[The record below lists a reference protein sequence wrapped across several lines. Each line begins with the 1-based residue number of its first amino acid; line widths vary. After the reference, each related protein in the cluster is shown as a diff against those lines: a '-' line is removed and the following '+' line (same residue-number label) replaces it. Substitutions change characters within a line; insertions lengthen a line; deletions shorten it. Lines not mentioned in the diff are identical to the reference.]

1 MSEPIDILENRV
13 LKETPG
19 LLEVLLKDHT
29 TQQNIFW
36 ATDSY
41 AELGDG
47 FRWHDSITVAA
58 ITGEYGDVIM
68 PRVMKTRDEQQ
79 RRVKQMAEVFTPAW
93 LVNKM
98 NNAADEVWLGRQ
110 NVFNVPTEEGW
121 SPTEEPVMMPK
132 GKSWHDYV
140 LATRLEITCG
150 EAPFLTSRYDMI
162 SGVSIAIK
170 TRMGM
175 LDRKLR
181 IVNEHCTG
189 DEWTCWALLALGSVY
204 GFEWQGDNLL
214 LARESL
220 LASFSESYEQ
230 QFGHKADRATLML
243 AAEII
248 AWNVW
253 QMDGLKGVVPA
264 SCRETRIMETDFFG
278 ETKVTSVSPCPGC
291 EHDDITLHN
300 GMRCCLRRWLPSESM
315 IPNHF
320 DYNYTEIIT
329 KKYKTYH
336 KNKYLMKF
344 DFVIGNPPYQE
355 ETVGTSDTPVYDR
368 FMDASFAVSKK
379 TLLITPARFLFNAG
393 KTPSAWNKKMLNDE
407 HFKVLD
413 YYPVSD
419 KVFSNTDIKGG
430 VAVTYRDETQK
441 LGPIGIFIANPTLNS
456 ILYKVIHSQNFSSL
470 SKEVYAPESYK
481 FTNDLY
487 IDHPK
492 IKTMNFMYKGK
503 SGPLISKG
511 HDYDI
516 TTNIFDKLD
525 DIVFF
530 EIKPKDAFEY
540 VRIEGRKDNRRCVRW
555 IKSTYIS
562 NHDNLNK
569 FKMLFPKSNGSG
581 QFGEILSLPLIAE
594 PGVGHTQ
601 TYISIGKCEHKEEV
615 ENEMKYVQ
623 TKFTRALLGILKVTQ
638 DNKRGVWKYVPL
650 QDFTNH
656 SDIDWTKSV
665 HEIDL
670 QLYDKYGLS
679 ADERNFI
686 ETHVKA
692 MDE

>member
-58 ITGEYGDVIM
+58 ITGEHGDVIM

-98 NNAADEVWLGRQ
+98 NNAADEVWFGRQ
-110 NVFNVPTEEGW
+110 NVFNVPAEEGW
-121 SPTEEPVMMPK
+121 KPTEAPVMMPK

-189 DEWTCWALLALGSVY
+189 DEWTRWALLALGSVY

-300 GMRCCLRRWLPSESM
+300 GMRCGLRRWLPSETM
-315 IPNHF
+315 TPNHF

-368 FMDASFAVSKK
+368 FMDASFVVSKK
-379 TLLITPARFLFNAG
+379 ALLITPARFLFNAG
-393 KTPSAWNKKMLNDE
+393 KTPSVWNKKMLNDE

-441 LGPIGIFIANPTLNS
+441 LGPIGVFTTYPELNS
-456 ILYKVIHSQNFSSL
+456 IYKKVTSNIEQGGLTDLFYMQNKFKLNTLYADYPQYKNIIGSEGKERRLTAAILYQLDVFTEAQEKDEDVAIIGVINN
-470 SKEVYAPESYK
+470 KRVK
-481 FTNDLY
+481 RY
-487 IDHPK
+487 IDRK
-492 IKTMNFMYKGK
+492 YLDLEKT
-503 SGPLISKG
+503 
-511 HDYDI
+511 
-516 TTNIFDKLD
+516 
-525 DIVFF
+525 
-530 EIKPKDAFEY
+530 
-540 VRIEGRKDNRRCVRW
+540 
-555 IKSTYIS
+555 
-562 NHDNLNK
+562 NLNK
-569 FKMLFPKSNGSG
+569 WKVLVPKSNGSG
-581 QFGEILSLPLIAE
+581 VLGEVLSTPLIAE
-594 PGVGHTQ
+594 PTMGYTQTFLGVGAFDNESEAQ
-601 TYISIGKCEHKEEV
+601 AAYKYIIS
-615 ENEMKYVQ
+615 
-623 TKFTRALLGILKVTQ
+623 KFARTMLGVLKITQ
-638 DNKRGVWKYVPL
+638 DNPPEKWKYVPL

>member
-58 ITGEYGDVIM
+58 ITGEHGDVIM

-98 NNAADEVWLGRQ
+98 NNAADEVWFGRQ

-121 SPTEEPVMMPK
+121 RPTEAPVMMPK

-170 TRMGM
+170 ARMGM

-189 DEWTCWALLALGSVY
+189 DEWTRWALLALGSVY

-300 GMRCCLRRWLPSESM
+300 GMRCCLRRWLPSETM
-315 IPNHF
+315 TPNHF

-368 FMDASFAVSKK
+368 FMDASFVVSKK
-379 TLLITPARFLFNAG
+379 ALLITPARFLFNAG
-393 KTPSAWNKKMLNDE
+393 KTPSVWNKKMLNDE

-441 LGPIGIFIANPTLNS
+441 LGPIGVFTTYPELNS
-456 ILYKVIHSQNFSSL
+456 IYKKVTSNMEQGGLTDLFYMQNKFKLNTLYADYPQYKNIIGSEGKERRLTAAILYQLDVFTEAQEKDEDVAIIGVINN
-470 SKEVYAPESYK
+470 KRVK
-481 FTNDLY
+481 RY
-487 IDHPK
+487 IDRK
-492 IKTMNFMYKGK
+492 YLDLEKT
-503 SGPLISKG
+503 
-511 HDYDI
+511 
-516 TTNIFDKLD
+516 
-525 DIVFF
+525 
-530 EIKPKDAFEY
+530 
-540 VRIEGRKDNRRCVRW
+540 
-555 IKSTYIS
+555 
-562 NHDNLNK
+562 NLNK
-569 FKMLFPKSNGSG
+569 WKVLVPKSNGSG
-581 QFGEILSLPLIAE
+581 VLGEVLSTPLIAE
-594 PGVGHTQ
+594 PTMGYTQTFLGVGAFDNESEAQ
-601 TYISIGKCEHKEEV
+601 AAYKYIIS
-615 ENEMKYVQ
+615 
-623 TKFTRALLGILKVTQ
+623 KFARTMLGVLKITQ
-638 DNKRGVWKYVPL
+638 DNPPEKWKNVPL

-665 HEIDL
+665 HKIDL

>member
-47 FRWHDSITVAA
+47 FRWHDNITVAA
-58 ITGEYGDVIM
+58 ITGEHGDVIM

-98 NNAADEVWLGRQ
+98 NNAADEVWFGRQ

-121 SPTEEPVMMPK
+121 KPTEESVMMPT

-170 TRMGM
+170 ARMGM

-300 GMRCCLRRWLPSESM
+300 GMRCCLRRWLPSETTT
-315 IPNHF
+315 PNHF

-368 FMDASFAVSKK
+368 FMDASFVVSKK
-379 TLLITPARFLFNAG
+379 ALLITPARFLFNAG
-393 KTPSAWNKKMLNDE
+393 KTPSVWNKKMLNDE

-441 LGPIGIFIANPTLNS
+441 LGPIGVFTTYPELNS
-456 ILYKVIHSQNFSSL
+456 IYKKVTSNMEQGGLTDLFYMQNKFKLNTLYADYPQYKNIIGSEGKERRLTAAILYQLDVFTETQEKDEDVAIIGVINN
-470 SKEVYAPESYK
+470 KRVK
-481 FTNDLY
+481 RY
-487 IDHPK
+487 IDRK
-492 IKTMNFMYKGK
+492 YLDLEKT
-503 SGPLISKG
+503 
-511 HDYDI
+511 
-516 TTNIFDKLD
+516 
-525 DIVFF
+525 
-530 EIKPKDAFEY
+530 
-540 VRIEGRKDNRRCVRW
+540 
-555 IKSTYIS
+555 
-562 NHDNLNK
+562 NLNK
-569 FKMLFPKSNGSG
+569 WKVLVPKSNGSG
-581 QFGEILSLPLIAE
+581 VLGEVLSTPLIAE
-594 PGVGHTQ
+594 PTMGYTQ
-601 TYISIGKCEHKEEV
+601 T
-615 ENEMKYVQ
+615 
-623 TKFTRALLGILKVTQ
+623 FLGIGAFDNESEAQAAYKYIISKFARTMLGVLKITQ
-638 DNKRGVWKYVPL
+638 DNPPEKWKYVPL

>member
-58 ITGEYGDVIM
+58 ITGEHGDVIM

-98 NNAADEVWLGRQ
+98 NNAADEVWFGRQ

-121 SPTEEPVMMPK
+121 EPTEAPVMMPQ

-189 DEWTCWALLALGSVY
+189 DEWTRWALLALGSVY

-300 GMRCCLRRWLPSESM
+300 GMRCCLRRWLPSETM

-368 FMDASFAVSKK
+368 FMDASFVVSKK
-379 TLLITPARFLFNAG
+379 ALLITPARFLFNAG

-441 LGPIGIFIANPTLNS
+441 LGPIGVFTTYPELNS
-456 ILYKVIHSQNFSSL
+456 IYKKVTSNMEQGGLTDLFYMQNKFKLNTLYADYPQYKNIIGSEGKERRLTAAILYQLDVFTEAQEKDEDVAIIGVINN
-470 SKEVYAPESYK
+470 KRVK
-481 FTNDLY
+481 RY
-487 IDHPK
+487 IDRK
-492 IKTMNFMYKGK
+492 YLDLEKT
-503 SGPLISKG
+503 
-511 HDYDI
+511 
-516 TTNIFDKLD
+516 
-525 DIVFF
+525 
-530 EIKPKDAFEY
+530 
-540 VRIEGRKDNRRCVRW
+540 
-555 IKSTYIS
+555 
-562 NHDNLNK
+562 NLNK
-569 FKMLFPKSNGSG
+569 WKVLVPKSNGSG
-581 QFGEILSLPLIAE
+581 VLGEVLSTPLIAE
-594 PGVGHTQ
+594 PTMGYTQ
-601 TYISIGKCEHKEEV
+601 T
-615 ENEMKYVQ
+615 
-623 TKFTRALLGILKVTQ
+623 FLGIGAFDNESEAQAAYKYIISKFARTMLGVLKITQ
-638 DNKRGVWKYVPL
+638 DNPPEKWKNVPL

-665 HEIDL
+665 HKIDL

>member
-58 ITGEYGDVIM
+58 ITGEHGDVIM

-98 NNAADEVWLGRQ
+98 NNAADEVWFGRQ

-121 SPTEEPVMMPK
+121 KPTEEPVMMPK

-150 EAPFLTSRYDMI
+150 ESPFLTSRYDMI
-162 SGVSIAIK
+162 SGVSIAIN

-189 DEWTCWALLALGSVY
+189 DEWTRWALLALGSVY

-230 QFGHKADRATLML
+230 QFGHKADRTTLML

-300 GMRCCLRRWLPSESM
+300 GMRCCLRRWLPSETM
-315 IPNHF
+315 TPNHF

-393 KTPSAWNKKMLNDE
+393 KTPSVWNKKMLNDE

-441 LGPIGIFIANPTLNS
+441 LGPIGIFTTYPELNS
-456 ILYKVIHSQNFSSL
+456 IYKKVTSNMEQGGLTDLFYMQNKFKLNTLYADYPQYKNIIGSEGKERRLTAAILYQLDVFTEAQEKDEDVAIIGVINN
-470 SKEVYAPESYK
+470 KRVK
-481 FTNDLY
+481 RY
-487 IDHPK
+487 IDRK
-492 IKTMNFMYKGK
+492 YLDLEKT
-503 SGPLISKG
+503 
-511 HDYDI
+511 
-516 TTNIFDKLD
+516 
-525 DIVFF
+525 
-530 EIKPKDAFEY
+530 
-540 VRIEGRKDNRRCVRW
+540 
-555 IKSTYIS
+555 
-562 NHDNLNK
+562 NLNK
-569 FKMLFPKSNGSG
+569 WKVLVPKSNGSG
-581 QFGEILSLPLIAE
+581 VLGEVLSTPLIAE
-594 PGVGHTQ
+594 PTMGYTQ
-601 TYISIGKCEHKEEV
+601 T
-615 ENEMKYVQ
+615 
-623 TKFTRALLGILKVTQ
+623 FLGIGAFDNESEAQAAYKYIISKFARTMLGVLKITQ
-638 DNKRGVWKYVPL
+638 DNPPEKWKYVPL

>member
-58 ITGEYGDVIM
+58 ITGEHGDVIM

-98 NNAADEVWLGRQ
+98 NNAADEVWFGRQ

-121 SPTEEPVMMPK
+121 EPTEKPVMMPK

-170 TRMGM
+170 ARMGM

-189 DEWTCWALLALGSVY
+189 DEWTRWALLALGSVY

-230 QFGHKADRATLML
+230 QFGHKADRTTLML

-253 QMDGLKGVVPA
+253 QMDGLKGVVPD

-300 GMRCCLRRWLPSESM
+300 GMRCCLRRWLPSETLT
-315 IPNHF
+315 PNHF

-368 FMDASFAVSKK
+368 FMDASFVVSKK
-379 TLLITPARFLFNAG
+379 ALLITPARFLFNAG

-441 LGPIGIFIANPTLNS
+441 LGPIGVFTTYPELNS
-456 ILYKVIHSQNFSSL
+456 IYKKVTSNMEQGGLTDLFYMQNKFKLNTLYADYPQYKNIIGSEGKERRLTAAILYQLDVFTEAQEKDEDVAIIGVINN
-470 SKEVYAPESYK
+470 KRVK
-481 FTNDLY
+481 RY
-487 IDHPK
+487 IDRK
-492 IKTMNFMYKGK
+492 YLDLEKT
-503 SGPLISKG
+503 
-511 HDYDI
+511 
-516 TTNIFDKLD
+516 
-525 DIVFF
+525 
-530 EIKPKDAFEY
+530 
-540 VRIEGRKDNRRCVRW
+540 
-555 IKSTYIS
+555 
-562 NHDNLNK
+562 NLNK
-569 FKMLFPKSNGSG
+569 WKVLVPKSNGSG
-581 QFGEILSLPLIAE
+581 VLGEVLSTPLIAE
-594 PGVGHTQ
+594 PTMGYTQ
-601 TYISIGKCEHKEEV
+601 T
-615 ENEMKYVQ
+615 
-623 TKFTRALLGILKVTQ
+623 FLGIGAFDNESEAQAAYKYIISKFARTMLGVLKITQ
-638 DNKRGVWKYVPL
+638 DNPPEKWKNVPL

-665 HEIDL
+665 HKIDL

>member
-41 AELGDG
+41 AALGDG

-58 ITGEYGDVIM
+58 ITGEHGDVIM

-98 NNAADEVWLGRQ
+98 NNAADEVWFGRQ

-121 SPTEEPVMMPK
+121 RPTEAPVMMPK
-132 GKSWHDYV
+132 GKSWYDYV

-170 TRMGM
+170 VRMGM

-189 DEWTCWALLALGSVY
+189 DEWTRWALLALGSVY

-291 EHDDITLHN
+291 EHDNITLHN
-300 GMRCCLRRWLPSESM
+300 GMRCCLRRWLPSETM

-368 FMDASFAVSKK
+368 FMDASFVVSKK
-379 TLLITPARFLFNAG
+379 ALLITPARFLFNAG

-441 LGPIGIFIANPTLNS
+441 LGPIGVFTTYPELNS
-456 ILYKVIHSQNFSSL
+456 IYKKVTSNMEQGGLTDLFYMQNKFKLNTLYADYPQYKNIIGSEGKERRLTAAILYQLDVFTEAQEKDEDVAIIGVINN
-470 SKEVYAPESYK
+470 KRVK
-481 FTNDLY
+481 RY
-487 IDHPK
+487 IDRK
-492 IKTMNFMYKGK
+492 YLDLEKT
-503 SGPLISKG
+503 
-511 HDYDI
+511 
-516 TTNIFDKLD
+516 
-525 DIVFF
+525 
-530 EIKPKDAFEY
+530 
-540 VRIEGRKDNRRCVRW
+540 
-555 IKSTYIS
+555 
-562 NHDNLNK
+562 NLNK
-569 FKMLFPKSNGSG
+569 WKVLVPKSNGSG
-581 QFGEILSLPLIAE
+581 VLGEVLSTPLIAE
-594 PGVGHTQ
+594 PTIGYTQ
-601 TYISIGKCEHKEEV
+601 T
-615 ENEMKYVQ
+615 
-623 TKFTRALLGILKVTQ
+623 FLGIGAFDNESEAQAAYKYIISKFARTMLGVLKITQ
-638 DNKRGVWKYVPL
+638 DNPPEKWKNVPL

-665 HEIDL
+665 HKIDL

>member
-58 ITGEYGDVIM
+58 ITGEHGDVIM

-98 NNAADEVWLGRQ
+98 NNAADEVWFGRQ

-121 SPTEEPVMMPK
+121 RPTEAPVMMPT

-170 TRMGM
+170 ARMGM

-189 DEWTCWALLALGSVY
+189 DEWTRWALLALGSVY

-300 GMRCCLRRWLPSESM
+300 GMRCCLRRWLPSETM
-315 IPNHF
+315 TPNHF

-368 FMDASFAVSKK
+368 FMDASFVVSKK
-379 TLLITPARFLFNAG
+379 ALLITPARFLFNAG
-393 KTPSAWNKKMLNDE
+393 KTPSVWNKKMLNDE

-441 LGPIGIFIANPTLNS
+441 LGPIGVFTTYPELNS
-456 ILYKVIHSQNFSSL
+456 IYKKVTSNMEQGGLTDLFYMQNKFKLNTLYADYPQYKNIIGSEGKERRLTAAILYQLDVFTEAQEKDEDVAIIGVINN
-470 SKEVYAPESYK
+470 KRVK
-481 FTNDLY
+481 RY
-487 IDHPK
+487 IDRK
-492 IKTMNFMYKGK
+492 YLDLEKT
-503 SGPLISKG
+503 
-511 HDYDI
+511 
-516 TTNIFDKLD
+516 
-525 DIVFF
+525 
-530 EIKPKDAFEY
+530 
-540 VRIEGRKDNRRCVRW
+540 
-555 IKSTYIS
+555 
-562 NHDNLNK
+562 NLNK
-569 FKMLFPKSNGSG
+569 WKVLVPKSNGSG
-581 QFGEILSLPLIAE
+581 VLGEVLSTPLIAE
-594 PGVGHTQ
+594 PTMGYTQ
-601 TYISIGKCEHKEEV
+601 T
-615 ENEMKYVQ
+615 
-623 TKFTRALLGILKVTQ
+623 FLGIGAFDNESEAQAAYKYIISKYARTMLGVLKITQ
-638 DNKRGVWKYVPL
+638 DNPPEKWKNVPL

-665 HEIDL
+665 HKIDL

>member
-41 AELGDG
+41 AALGDG

-58 ITGEYGDVIM
+58 ITGEHGDVIM

-98 NNAADEVWLGRQ
+98 NNAADEVWFGRQ

-121 SPTEEPVMMPK
+121 RPTEAPVMMPK
-132 GKSWHDYV
+132 GKSWYDYV

-170 TRMGM
+170 VRMGM

-189 DEWTCWALLALGSVY
+189 DEWTRWALLALGSVY

-291 EHDDITLHN
+291 EHDNITLHN
-300 GMRCCLRRWLPSESM
+300 GMRCCLRRWLPSETM

-368 FMDASFAVSKK
+368 FMDASFVVSKK
-379 TLLITPARFLFNAG
+379 ALLITPARFLFNAG

-441 LGPIGIFIANPTLNS
+441 LGPIGVFTTYPELNS
-456 ILYKVIHSQNFSSL
+456 IYKKVTSNMEQGGLTDLFYMQNKFKLNTLYADYPQYKNIIGSEGKERRLTAAILYQLDVFTEAQEKDEDVAIIGVINN
-470 SKEVYAPESYK
+470 KRVK
-481 FTNDLY
+481 RY
-487 IDHPK
+487 IDRK
-492 IKTMNFMYKGK
+492 YLDLEKT
-503 SGPLISKG
+503 
-511 HDYDI
+511 
-516 TTNIFDKLD
+516 
-525 DIVFF
+525 
-530 EIKPKDAFEY
+530 
-540 VRIEGRKDNRRCVRW
+540 
-555 IKSTYIS
+555 
-562 NHDNLNK
+562 NLNK
-569 FKMLFPKSNGSG
+569 WKVLVPKSNGSG
-581 QFGEILSLPLIAE
+581 VLGEVLSTPLIAE
-594 PGVGHTQ
+594 PTMGYTQ
-601 TYISIGKCEHKEEV
+601 T
-615 ENEMKYVQ
+615 
-623 TKFTRALLGILKVTQ
+623 FLGIGAFDNESEAQAAYKYIISKFARTMLGVLKITQ
-638 DNKRGVWKYVPL
+638 DNPPEKWKNVPL

-665 HEIDL
+665 HKIDL

>member
-1 MSEPIDILENRV
+1 
-13 LKETPG
+13 
-19 LLEVLLKDHT
+19 
-29 TQQNIFW
+29 
-36 ATDSY
+36 
-41 AELGDG
+41 
-47 FRWHDSITVAA
+47 
-58 ITGEYGDVIM
+58 
-68 PRVMKTRDEQQ
+68 
-79 RRVKQMAEVFTPAW
+79 
-93 LVNKM
+93 
-98 NNAADEVWLGRQ
+98 
-110 NVFNVPTEEGW
+110 
-121 SPTEEPVMMPK
+121 
-132 GKSWHDYV
+132 
-140 LATRLEITCG
+140 
-150 EAPFLTSRYDMI
+150 
-162 SGVSIAIK
+162 
-170 TRMGM
+170 M

-189 DEWTCWALLALGSVY
+189 DEWTRWALLALGSVY

-253 QMDGLKGVVPA
+253 QMDGLKGVVPV

-315 IPNHF
+315 TPNHF

-368 FMDASFAVSKK
+368 FMDASFVVSKK
-379 TLLITPARFLFNAG
+379 ALLITPARFLFNAG

-441 LGPIGIFIANPTLNS
+441 LGPIGVFTTYPELNS
-456 ILYKVIHSQNFSSL
+456 IYKKVTSNMEQGGLTDLFYMQNKFKLNTLYADYPQYKNIIGSEGKERRLTAAILYQLDVFTEAQEKDEDVAIIGVINN
-470 SKEVYAPESYK
+470 KRVK
-481 FTNDLY
+481 RY
-487 IDHPK
+487 IDRK
-492 IKTMNFMYKGK
+492 YLDLEKT
-503 SGPLISKG
+503 
-511 HDYDI
+511 
-516 TTNIFDKLD
+516 
-525 DIVFF
+525 
-530 EIKPKDAFEY
+530 
-540 VRIEGRKDNRRCVRW
+540 
-555 IKSTYIS
+555 
-562 NHDNLNK
+562 NLNK
-569 FKMLFPKSNGSG
+569 WKVLVPKSNGSG
-581 QFGEILSLPLIAE
+581 VLGEVLSTPLIAE
-594 PGVGHTQ
+594 PTMGYTQTFLGVGAFDNESEAQ
-601 TYISIGKCEHKEEV
+601 AAYKYIIS
-615 ENEMKYVQ
+615 
-623 TKFTRALLGILKVTQ
+623 KFARTMLGVLKITQ
-638 DNKRGVWKYVPL
+638 DNPPEKWKYVPL

>member
-58 ITGEYGDVIM
+58 ITGEHGDVIM

-98 NNAADEVWLGRQ
+98 NNAADKVWFGRQ
-110 NVFNVPTEEGW
+110 NVFNVPAEEGW
-121 SPTEEPVMMPK
+121 KPTEAPVMMPK

-189 DEWTCWALLALGSVY
+189 DEWTRWALLALGSVY

-300 GMRCCLRRWLPSESM
+300 GMRCCLRRWLPSETTT
-315 IPNHF
+315 PNHF

-368 FMDASFAVSKK
+368 FMDASFVVSKK
-379 TLLITPARFLFNAG
+379 ALLITPARFLFNAG
-393 KTPSAWNKKMLNDE
+393 KTPSVWNKKMLNDE

-441 LGPIGIFIANPTLNS
+441 LGPIGVFTTYPELNS
-456 ILYKVIHSQNFSSL
+456 IYKKVTSNMEQGGLTDLFYMQNKFKLNTLYADYPQYKNIIGSEGKERRLTAAILYQLDVFTETQEKDEDVAIIGVINN
-470 SKEVYAPESYK
+470 KRVK
-481 FTNDLY
+481 RY
-487 IDHPK
+487 IDRK
-492 IKTMNFMYKGK
+492 YLDLEKT
-503 SGPLISKG
+503 
-511 HDYDI
+511 
-516 TTNIFDKLD
+516 
-525 DIVFF
+525 
-530 EIKPKDAFEY
+530 
-540 VRIEGRKDNRRCVRW
+540 
-555 IKSTYIS
+555 
-562 NHDNLNK
+562 NLNK
-569 FKMLFPKSNGSG
+569 WKVLVPKSNGSG
-581 QFGEILSLPLIAE
+581 VLGEVLSTPLIAE
-594 PGVGHTQ
+594 PTMGYTQ
-601 TYISIGKCEHKEEV
+601 T
-615 ENEMKYVQ
+615 
-623 TKFTRALLGILKVTQ
+623 FLGIGAFDNESEAQAAYKYIISKFARTMLGVLKITQ
-638 DNKRGVWKYVPL
+638 DNPPEKWKYVPL

>member
-47 FRWHDSITVAA
+47 FRWHDSITVAT
-58 ITGEYGDVIM
+58 ITGEHGDVIM

-98 NNAADEVWLGRQ
+98 NNAADEVWFGRQ

-189 DEWTCWALLALGSVY
+189 DEWTRWALLALGSVY

-300 GMRCCLRRWLPSESM
+300 GMRCCLRRWLPSETM
-315 IPNHF
+315 TPNHF

-368 FMDASFAVSKK
+368 FMDASFVVSKK
-379 TLLITPARFLFNAG
+379 ALLITPARFLFNAG
-393 KTPSAWNKKMLNDE
+393 KTPSVWNKKMLNDE

-441 LGPIGIFIANPTLNS
+441 LGPIGVFTTYPELNS
-456 ILYKVIHSQNFSSL
+456 IYKKVTSNIEQGGLTDLFYMQNKFKLNTLYADYPQYKNIIGSEGKERRLTAAILYQLDVFTEAQEKDEDVAIIGVINN
-470 SKEVYAPESYK
+470 KRVK
-481 FTNDLY
+481 RY
-487 IDHPK
+487 IDRK
-492 IKTMNFMYKGK
+492 YLDLEKT
-503 SGPLISKG
+503 
-511 HDYDI
+511 
-516 TTNIFDKLD
+516 
-525 DIVFF
+525 
-530 EIKPKDAFEY
+530 
-540 VRIEGRKDNRRCVRW
+540 
-555 IKSTYIS
+555 
-562 NHDNLNK
+562 NLNK
-569 FKMLFPKSNGSG
+569 WKVLVPKSNGSG
-581 QFGEILSLPLIAE
+581 VLGEVLSTPLIAE
-594 PGVGHTQ
+594 PIMGYTQ
-601 TYISIGKCEHKEEV
+601 T
-615 ENEMKYVQ
+615 
-623 TKFTRALLGILKVTQ
+623 FLGIGAFDKESEAQAAYKYIISKFARTMLGVLKITQ
-638 DNKRGVWKYVPL
+638 DNPPEKWKYVPL

>member
-1 MSEPIDILENRV
+1 MSELIDILENRV

-98 NNAADEVWLGRQ
+98 NNAADEVWFGRQ

-121 SPTEEPVMMPK
+121 SPTEEPVMMPT

-162 SGVSIAIK
+162 SVVSIAIK

-189 DEWTCWALLALGSVY
+189 DEWTRWALLALGSVY

-230 QFGHKADRATLML
+230 QFGHKADRAMLML

-300 GMRCCLRRWLPSESM
+300 GMRCCLRRWLPSETM
-315 IPNHF
+315 TPNHF

-368 FMDASFAVSKK
+368 FMDASFVVSKK
-379 TLLITPARFLFNAG
+379 ALLITPARFLFNAG
-393 KTPSAWNKKMLNDE
+393 KTPSVWNKKMLNDE

-441 LGPIGIFIANPTLNS
+441 LGPIGVFTTYPELNS
-456 ILYKVIHSQNFSSL
+456 IYKKVISNMEQGGLTDLFYMQNKFKLNTLYADYPQYKNIIGSEG
-470 SKEVYAPESYK
+470 KERRLTAAILYQLDV
-481 FTNDLY
+481 FTEAQEKDEDVAIIGVINNKRVKRY
-487 IDHPK
+487 IDRK
-492 IKTMNFMYKGK
+492 YLDLEKT
-503 SGPLISKG
+503 
-511 HDYDI
+511 
-516 TTNIFDKLD
+516 
-525 DIVFF
+525 
-530 EIKPKDAFEY
+530 
-540 VRIEGRKDNRRCVRW
+540 
-555 IKSTYIS
+555 
-562 NHDNLNK
+562 NLNK
-569 FKMLFPKSNGSG
+569 WKVLVPKSNGSG
-581 QFGEILSLPLIAE
+581 VLGEVLSTPLIAE
-594 PGVGHTQ
+594 PTMGYTQTFLGVGAFDNESEAQ
-601 TYISIGKCEHKEEV
+601 AAYKYIIS
-615 ENEMKYVQ
+615 
-623 TKFTRALLGILKVTQ
+623 KFARTMLGVLKITQ
-638 DNKRGVWKYVPL
+638 DNPPEKWKYVPL

>member
-1 MSEPIDILENRV
+1 MSEPKDILENRV

-58 ITGEYGDVIM
+58 ITGEHGDVIM

-98 NNAADEVWLGRQ
+98 NNAADEVWFGRQ

-189 DEWTCWALLALGSVY
+189 DEWTHWALLALGSVY

-300 GMRCCLRRWLPSESM
+300 GMRCGLRRWLPSETM
-315 IPNHF
+315 TPNHF

-368 FMDASFAVSKK
+368 FMDASFVVSKK
-379 TLLITPARFLFNAG
+379 ALLITPARFLFNAG
-393 KTPSAWNKKMLNDE
+393 KTPSVWNKKMLNDE

-441 LGPIGIFIANPTLNS
+441 LGPIGVFTTYPELNS
-456 ILYKVIHSQNFSSL
+456 IYKKVTSNIEQGGLTDLFYMQNKFKLNTLYADYPQYKNIIGSEGKERRLTAAILYQLDVFTEAQEKDEDVAIIGVINN
-470 SKEVYAPESYK
+470 KRVK
-481 FTNDLY
+481 RY
-487 IDHPK
+487 IDRK
-492 IKTMNFMYKGK
+492 YLDLEKT
-503 SGPLISKG
+503 
-511 HDYDI
+511 
-516 TTNIFDKLD
+516 
-525 DIVFF
+525 
-530 EIKPKDAFEY
+530 
-540 VRIEGRKDNRRCVRW
+540 
-555 IKSTYIS
+555 
-562 NHDNLNK
+562 NLNK
-569 FKMLFPKSNGSG
+569 WKVLVPKSNGSG
-581 QFGEILSLPLIAE
+581 VLGEVLSTPLIAE
-594 PGVGHTQ
+594 PTMGYTQTFLGVGAFDNESEAQ
-601 TYISIGKCEHKEEV
+601 AAYKYIIS
-615 ENEMKYVQ
+615 
-623 TKFTRALLGILKVTQ
+623 KFARTMLGVLKITQ
-638 DNKRGVWKYVPL
+638 DNPPEKWKYVPL

-656 SDIDWTKSV
+656 SGIDWTKSV

>member
-58 ITGEYGDVIM
+58 ITGEHGDVIM

-98 NNAADEVWLGRQ
+98 NNAADEVWFGRQ

-121 SPTEEPVMMPK
+121 RPTEEPVMMPT

-170 TRMGM
+170 ARMGM

-189 DEWTCWALLALGSVY
+189 DEWTRWALLALGSVY

-300 GMRCCLRRWLPSESM
+300 GMRCCLRRWLPSETM
-315 IPNHF
+315 TPNHF

-441 LGPIGIFIANPTLNS
+441 LGPIGVFTTYPELNS
-456 ILYKVIHSQNFSSL
+456 IYKKVTSNMEQGGLTDLFYMQNKFKLNTLYADYPQYKNIIGSEGKERRLTAAILYQLDVFTEAQEKDEDVAIIGVINN
-470 SKEVYAPESYK
+470 KRVK
-481 FTNDLY
+481 RY
-487 IDHPK
+487 IDRK
-492 IKTMNFMYKGK
+492 YLDLEKT
-503 SGPLISKG
+503 
-511 HDYDI
+511 
-516 TTNIFDKLD
+516 
-525 DIVFF
+525 
-530 EIKPKDAFEY
+530 
-540 VRIEGRKDNRRCVRW
+540 
-555 IKSTYIS
+555 
-562 NHDNLNK
+562 NLNK
-569 FKMLFPKSNGSG
+569 WKVLVPKSNGSG
-581 QFGEILSLPLIAE
+581 VLGEVLSTPLIAE
-594 PGVGHTQ
+594 PTMGYTQ
-601 TYISIGKCEHKEEV
+601 T
-615 ENEMKYVQ
+615 
-623 TKFTRALLGILKVTQ
+623 FLGIGAFDNESEAQAAYKYIISKFARTMLGVLKITQ
-638 DNKRGVWKYVPL
+638 DNPPEKWKNVPL

>member
-58 ITGEYGDVIM
+58 ITGEHGDVIM

-98 NNAADEVWLGRQ
+98 NNAADEVWFGRQ

-121 SPTEEPVMMPK
+121 KPTEEPVMMPK

-170 TRMGM
+170 ARMGM

-189 DEWTCWALLALGSVY
+189 DEWTRWALLALGSVY

-300 GMRCCLRRWLPSESM
+300 GMRCCLRRWLPSETM
-315 IPNHF
+315 TPNHF

-368 FMDASFAVSKK
+368 FMDASFVVSKK
-379 TLLITPARFLFNAG
+379 ALLITPARFLFNAG

-441 LGPIGIFIANPTLNS
+441 LGPIGVFTTYPELNS
-456 ILYKVIHSQNFSSL
+456 IYKKVTSNMEQGGLTDLFYMQNKFKLNTLYADYPQYKNIIGSEGKERRLTAAILYQLDVFTEAQEKDEDVAIIGVINN
-470 SKEVYAPESYK
+470 KRVK
-481 FTNDLY
+481 RY
-487 IDHPK
+487 IDRK
-492 IKTMNFMYKGK
+492 YLDLEKT
-503 SGPLISKG
+503 
-511 HDYDI
+511 
-516 TTNIFDKLD
+516 
-525 DIVFF
+525 
-530 EIKPKDAFEY
+530 
-540 VRIEGRKDNRRCVRW
+540 
-555 IKSTYIS
+555 
-562 NHDNLNK
+562 NLNK
-569 FKMLFPKSNGSG
+569 WKVLVPKSNGSG
-581 QFGEILSLPLIAE
+581 VLGEVLSTPLIAE
-594 PGVGHTQ
+594 PTMGYTQ
-601 TYISIGKCEHKEEV
+601 T
-615 ENEMKYVQ
+615 
-623 TKFTRALLGILKVTQ
+623 FLGIGAFDNESEAQAAYKYIISKFARTMLGVLKITQ
-638 DNKRGVWKYVPL
+638 DNPPEKWKNVPL

-665 HEIDL
+665 HKIDL

>member
-47 FRWHDSITVAA
+47 FRWHDGITVAA
-58 ITGEYGDVIM
+58 ITGEHGDVIM

-98 NNAADEVWLGRQ
+98 NNAADEVWFGRQ
-110 NVFNVPTEEGW
+110 NVFNVSTEEGW
-121 SPTEEPVMMPK
+121 KPTEAPVMMPN

-230 QFGHKADRATLML
+230 QFGHKADCATLML

-253 QMDGLKGVVPA
+253 QMDGLKGVVPS

-300 GMRCCLRRWLPSESM
+300 GMRCGLRRWLPSESM
-315 IPNHF
+315 TPNHF

-368 FMDASFAVSKK
+368 FMDASFVVSKK
-379 TLLITPARFLFNAG
+379 ALLITPARFLFNAG
-393 KTPSAWNKKMLNDE
+393 KTPSVWNKKMLNDE

-441 LGPIGIFIANPTLNS
+441 LGPIGVFTTYPELNS
-456 ILYKVIHSQNFSSL
+456 IYKKVTSNMEQGGLTDLFYMQNKFKLNTLYADYPQYKNIIGSEGKERRLTAAILYQLDVFTEAQEKDEDVAIIGVINN
-470 SKEVYAPESYK
+470 KRVK
-481 FTNDLY
+481 RY
-487 IDHPK
+487 IDRK
-492 IKTMNFMYKGK
+492 YLDLEKT
-503 SGPLISKG
+503 
-511 HDYDI
+511 
-516 TTNIFDKLD
+516 
-525 DIVFF
+525 
-530 EIKPKDAFEY
+530 
-540 VRIEGRKDNRRCVRW
+540 
-555 IKSTYIS
+555 
-562 NHDNLNK
+562 NLNK
-569 FKMLFPKSNGSG
+569 WKVLVPKSNGSG
-581 QFGEILSLPLIAE
+581 VLGEVLSTPLIAE
-594 PGVGHTQ
+594 PTMGYTQ
-601 TYISIGKCEHKEEV
+601 T
-615 ENEMKYVQ
+615 
-623 TKFTRALLGILKVTQ
+623 FLGIGAFDNESEAQAAYKYIISKFARTMLGVLKITQ
-638 DNKRGVWKYVPL
+638 DNPPEKWKNVPL

-665 HEIDL
+665 HKIDL

>member
-58 ITGEYGDVIM
+58 ITGEHGDVIM

-93 LVNKM
+93 LVNTM
-98 NNAADEVWLGRQ
+98 NNAADEVWFGRQ

-121 SPTEEPVMMPK
+121 RPTEAPVMMPK

-150 EAPFLTSRYDMI
+150 EAPFLSSRYDMI

-189 DEWTCWALLALGSVY
+189 DEWTRWALLALGSVY

-230 QFGHKADRATLML
+230 QFGHKADRTTLML

-300 GMRCCLRRWLPSESM
+300 GMRCCLRRWLPSEPMS
-315 IPNHF
+315 PNHF

-368 FMDASFAVSKK
+368 FMDASFVVSKK
-379 TLLITPARFLFNAG
+379 ALLITPARFLFNAG

-441 LGPIGIFIANPTLNS
+441 LGPIGVFTTYPELNS
-456 ILYKVIHSQNFSSL
+456 IYKKVTSNMEQGGLTDLFYMQNKFKLNTLYADYPQYKNIIGSEGKERRLTAAILYQLDVFTEAQEKDEDVAIIGVINN
-470 SKEVYAPESYK
+470 KRVK
-481 FTNDLY
+481 RY
-487 IDHPK
+487 IDRK
-492 IKTMNFMYKGK
+492 YLDLEKT
-503 SGPLISKG
+503 
-511 HDYDI
+511 
-516 TTNIFDKLD
+516 
-525 DIVFF
+525 
-530 EIKPKDAFEY
+530 
-540 VRIEGRKDNRRCVRW
+540 
-555 IKSTYIS
+555 
-562 NHDNLNK
+562 NLNK
-569 FKMLFPKSNGSG
+569 WKVLVPKSNGSG
-581 QFGEILSLPLIAE
+581 VLGEVLSTPLIAE
-594 PGVGHTQ
+594 PTMGYTQ
-601 TYISIGKCEHKEEV
+601 T
-615 ENEMKYVQ
+615 
-623 TKFTRALLGILKVTQ
+623 FLGIGAFDNESEAQAAYKYIISKFARTMLGVLKITQ
-638 DNKRGVWKYVPL
+638 DNPPEKWKNVPL

-665 HEIDL
+665 HKIDL

>member
-58 ITGEYGDVIM
+58 ITGEHGDVIM

-98 NNAADEVWLGRQ
+98 NNAADEVWFGRQ

-121 SPTEEPVMMPK
+121 RPTEAPVMMPK

-189 DEWTCWALLALGSVY
+189 DEWTRWALLALGSVY

-300 GMRCCLRRWLPSESM
+300 GMRCCLRRWLPSETMS
-315 IPNHF
+315 PNHF

-355 ETVGTSDTPVYDR
+355 EKEDNGRQPPVYDK
-368 FMDASFAVSKK
+368 FMDSTYQIARKVV
-379 TLLITPARFLFNAG
+379 LISPARFLFNAG
-393 KTPSAWNKKMLNDE
+393 QTTKEWNRKMLNDSRL
-407 HFKVLD
+407 KVLSYEQD
-413 YYPVSD
+413 SSKIFP
-419 KVFSNTDIKGG
+419 NTDIKGG
-430 VAVTYRDETQK
+430 VVITYHSQDDKFE
-441 LGPIGIFIANPTLNS
+441 PIGVFTPIPELNS
-456 ILYKVIHSQNFSSL
+456 ILHKVKGEQSKSL
-470 SKEVYAPESYK
+470 SEIIYAPTK
-481 FTNDLY
+481 FNLEHLY
-487 IDHPK
+487 EHHAEFK
-492 IKTMNFMYKGK
+492 
-503 SGPLISKG
+503 PLIKSEGK
-511 HDYDI
+511 DKLLR
-516 TTNIFDKLD
+516 TNIFNRLSIFHKDKEKENDIAILGLVDGKRSWRYVDEYYLD
-525 DIVFF
+525 DYNNQIGAWKILVP
-530 EIKPKDAFEY
+530 E
-540 VRIEGRKDNRRCVRW
+540 
-555 IKSTYIS
+555 
-562 NHDNLNK
+562 
-569 FKMLFPKSNGSG
+569 SNGSG
-581 QFGEILSLPLIAE
+581 AIGEVLSTPLIGK
-594 PGVGHTQ
+594 PLIGYTQ
-601 TYISIGKCEHKEEV
+601 T
-615 ENEMKYVQ
+615 
-623 TKFTRALLGILKVTQ
+623 FLGIGAFDNESEAQAAYKYIISKFARTMLGVLKITQ
-638 DNKRGVWKYVPL
+638 HNPISTWKYVPL

>member
-1 MSEPIDILENRV
+1 MSEPKDILENRV

-58 ITGEYGDVIM
+58 ITGEHGDVIM

-98 NNAADEVWLGRQ
+98 NNAADEVWFGRQ

-189 DEWTCWALLALGSVY
+189 DEWTHWALLALGSVY

-291 EHDDITLHN
+291 EHDNITLHN
-300 GMRCCLRRWLPSESM
+300 GMRCCLRRWLPSETM

-368 FMDASFAVSKK
+368 FMDASFVVSKK
-379 TLLITPARFLFNAG
+379 ALLITPARFLFNAG

-441 LGPIGIFIANPTLNS
+441 LGPIGVFTTYPELNS
-456 ILYKVIHSQNFSSL
+456 IYKKVTSNMEQGGLTDLFYMQNKFKLNTLYADYPQYKNIIGSEGKERRLTAAILYQLDVFTEAQEKDEDVAIIGVINN
-470 SKEVYAPESYK
+470 KRVK
-481 FTNDLY
+481 RY
-487 IDHPK
+487 IDRK
-492 IKTMNFMYKGK
+492 YLDLEKT
-503 SGPLISKG
+503 
-511 HDYDI
+511 
-516 TTNIFDKLD
+516 
-525 DIVFF
+525 
-530 EIKPKDAFEY
+530 
-540 VRIEGRKDNRRCVRW
+540 
-555 IKSTYIS
+555 
-562 NHDNLNK
+562 NLNK
-569 FKMLFPKSNGSG
+569 WKVLVPKSNGSG
-581 QFGEILSLPLIAE
+581 VLGEVLSTPLIAE
-594 PGVGHTQ
+594 PTMGYTQ
-601 TYISIGKCEHKEEV
+601 T
-615 ENEMKYVQ
+615 
-623 TKFTRALLGILKVTQ
+623 FLGIGAFDNESEAQAAYKYIISKFARTMLGVLKITQ
-638 DNKRGVWKYVPL
+638 DNPPEKWKNVPL

-665 HEIDL
+665 HKIDL

>member
-58 ITGEYGDVIM
+58 ITGEHGDVIM

-98 NNAADEVWLGRQ
+98 NNAADEVWFGRQ

-121 SPTEEPVMMPK
+121 RPTEAPVMMPK

-189 DEWTCWALLALGSVY
+189 DEWTRWALLALGSVY

-230 QFGHKADRATLML
+230 QFGHKADRTTLML

-300 GMRCCLRRWLPSESM
+300 GMRCCLRRWLPSEPMS
-315 IPNHF
+315 PNHF

-336 KNKYLMKF
+336 KKKYLMKF

-368 FMDASFAVSKK
+368 FMDASFVVSKK
-379 TLLITPARFLFNAG
+379 ALLITPARFLFNAG

-441 LGPIGIFIANPTLNS
+441 LGPIGVFTTYPELNS
-456 ILYKVIHSQNFSSL
+456 IYKKVTSNMEQGGLTDLFYMQNKFKLNTLYADYPQYKNIIGSEGKERRLTAAILYQLDVFTEAQEKDEDVAIIGVINN
-470 SKEVYAPESYK
+470 KRVK
-481 FTNDLY
+481 RY
-487 IDHPK
+487 IDRK
-492 IKTMNFMYKGK
+492 YLDLEKT
-503 SGPLISKG
+503 
-511 HDYDI
+511 
-516 TTNIFDKLD
+516 
-525 DIVFF
+525 
-530 EIKPKDAFEY
+530 
-540 VRIEGRKDNRRCVRW
+540 
-555 IKSTYIS
+555 
-562 NHDNLNK
+562 NLNK
-569 FKMLFPKSNGSG
+569 WKVLVPKSNGSG
-581 QFGEILSLPLIAE
+581 VLGEVLSTPLIAE
-594 PGVGHTQ
+594 PTMGYTQ
-601 TYISIGKCEHKEEV
+601 T
-615 ENEMKYVQ
+615 
-623 TKFTRALLGILKVTQ
+623 FLGIGAFDNESEAQAAYKYIISKFARTMLGVLKITQ
-638 DNKRGVWKYVPL
+638 DNPPEKWKNVPL

-665 HEIDL
+665 HKIDL

>member
-58 ITGEYGDVIM
+58 ITGEHGDVIM

-98 NNAADEVWLGRQ
+98 NNAADEVWFGRQ

-121 SPTEEPVMMPK
+121 KPTEAPVMMPT

-170 TRMGM
+170 ARMGM

-189 DEWTCWALLALGSVY
+189 DEWTRWALLALGSVY

-253 QMDGLKGVVPA
+253 QMDGLKGVVPV

-300 GMRCCLRRWLPSESM
+300 GMRCCLRRWLPSETTT
-315 IPNHF
+315 PNHF

-368 FMDASFAVSKK
+368 FMDASFVVSKK
-379 TLLITPARFLFNAG
+379 ALLITPARFLFNAG
-393 KTPSAWNKKMLNDE
+393 KTPSVWNKKMLNDE

-441 LGPIGIFIANPTLNS
+441 LGPIGVFTTYPELNS
-456 ILYKVIHSQNFSSL
+456 IYKKVTSNMEQGGLTDLFYMQNKFKLNTLYADYPQYKNIIGSEGKERRLTAAILYQLDVFTETQEKDEDVAIIGVINN
-470 SKEVYAPESYK
+470 KRVK
-481 FTNDLY
+481 RY
-487 IDHPK
+487 IDRK
-492 IKTMNFMYKGK
+492 YLDLEKT
-503 SGPLISKG
+503 
-511 HDYDI
+511 
-516 TTNIFDKLD
+516 
-525 DIVFF
+525 
-530 EIKPKDAFEY
+530 
-540 VRIEGRKDNRRCVRW
+540 
-555 IKSTYIS
+555 
-562 NHDNLNK
+562 NLNK
-569 FKMLFPKSNGSG
+569 WKVLVPKSNGSG
-581 QFGEILSLPLIAE
+581 VLGEVLSTPLIAE
-594 PGVGHTQ
+594 PTMGYTQ
-601 TYISIGKCEHKEEV
+601 T
-615 ENEMKYVQ
+615 
-623 TKFTRALLGILKVTQ
+623 FLGIGAFDNESEAQAAYKYIISKFARTMLGVLKITQ
-638 DNKRGVWKYVPL
+638 DNPPEKWKYVPL
-650 QDFTNH
+650 QGFTNH

>member
-47 FRWHDSITVAA
+47 FRWHDSITVVA
-58 ITGEYGDVIM
+58 ITGEHGDVIM

-98 NNAADEVWLGRQ
+98 NNAADEVWFGRQ

-121 SPTEEPVMMPK
+121 SPTEEPVMMST

-189 DEWTCWALLALGSVY
+189 DEWTRWALLALGSVY

-253 QMDGLKGVVPA
+253 QMDGLKGVVPV

-300 GMRCCLRRWLPSESM
+300 GMRCCLRRWLPSETM
-315 IPNHF
+315 TPNHF

-368 FMDASFAVSKK
+368 FMDASFVVSKK
-379 TLLITPARFLFNAG
+379 ALLITPARFLFNAG
-393 KTPSAWNKKMLNDE
+393 KTPSVWNKKMLNDE

-441 LGPIGIFIANPTLNS
+441 LGPIGVFTTYPELNS
-456 ILYKVIHSQNFSSL
+456 IYKKVTSNMEQGGLTDLFYMQNKFKLNTLYADYPQYKNIIGSEGKERRLTAAILYQLDVFTEAQEKDEDVAIIGVINN
-470 SKEVYAPESYK
+470 KRVK
-481 FTNDLY
+481 RY
-487 IDHPK
+487 IDRK
-492 IKTMNFMYKGK
+492 YLDLEKT
-503 SGPLISKG
+503 
-511 HDYDI
+511 
-516 TTNIFDKLD
+516 
-525 DIVFF
+525 
-530 EIKPKDAFEY
+530 
-540 VRIEGRKDNRRCVRW
+540 
-555 IKSTYIS
+555 
-562 NHDNLNK
+562 NLNK
-569 FKMLFPKSNGSG
+569 WKVLVPKSNGSG
-581 QFGEILSLPLIAE
+581 VLGEVLSTPLIAE
-594 PGVGHTQ
+594 PTMGYTQTFLGVGAFDNESEAQ
-601 TYISIGKCEHKEEV
+601 AAYKYIIS
-615 ENEMKYVQ
+615 
-623 TKFTRALLGILKVTQ
+623 KFARTMLGVLKITQ
-638 DNKRGVWKYVPL
+638 DNPPEKWKYVPL

>member
-58 ITGEYGDVIM
+58 ITGEHGDVIM

-98 NNAADEVWLGRQ
+98 NNAADEVWFGRQ

-121 SPTEEPVMMPK
+121 RPTEAPVMMPK

-162 SGVSIAIK
+162 SGVPIAIK

-175 LDRKLR
+175 LDRKFR

-189 DEWTCWALLALGSVY
+189 NEWTRWALLALGSVY

-230 QFGHKADRATLML
+230 QFGHKADRTTLML

-300 GMRCCLRRWLPSESM
+300 GMRCCLRRWLPSEPMS
-315 IPNHF
+315 PNHF

-368 FMDASFAVSKK
+368 FMDASFVVSKK
-379 TLLITPARFLFNAG
+379 ALLITPARFLFNAG

-441 LGPIGIFIANPTLNS
+441 LGPIGVFTTYPELNS
-456 ILYKVIHSQNFSSL
+456 IYKKVTSNMEQGGLTDLFYMQNKFKLNTLYADYPQYKNIIGSEGKERRLTAAILYQLDVFTEAQEKDEDVAIIGVINN
-470 SKEVYAPESYK
+470 KRVK
-481 FTNDLY
+481 RY
-487 IDHPK
+487 IDRK
-492 IKTMNFMYKGK
+492 YLDLEKT
-503 SGPLISKG
+503 
-511 HDYDI
+511 
-516 TTNIFDKLD
+516 
-525 DIVFF
+525 
-530 EIKPKDAFEY
+530 
-540 VRIEGRKDNRRCVRW
+540 
-555 IKSTYIS
+555 
-562 NHDNLNK
+562 NLNK
-569 FKMLFPKSNGSG
+569 WKVLVPKSNGSG
-581 QFGEILSLPLIAE
+581 VLGEVLSTPLIAE
-594 PGVGHTQ
+594 PTMGYTQ
-601 TYISIGKCEHKEEV
+601 T
-615 ENEMKYVQ
+615 
-623 TKFTRALLGILKVTQ
+623 FLGIGAFDNESEAQAAYKYIISKFARTMLGVLKITQ
-638 DNKRGVWKYVPL
+638 DNPPEKWKNVPL

-665 HEIDL
+665 HKIDL

>member
-58 ITGEYGDVIM
+58 ITGEHGDVIM

-98 NNAADEVWLGRQ
+98 NNAADEVWFGRQ

-170 TRMGM
+170 ARMGM

-189 DEWTCWALLALGSVY
+189 DEWTRWALLALGSVY

-230 QFGHKADRATLML
+230 QFGHKADRTTLML

-300 GMRCCLRRWLPSESM
+300 GMRCCLRRWLPSETM
-315 IPNHF
+315 TPNHF

-368 FMDASFAVSKK
+368 FMDASFVVSKK
-379 TLLITPARFLFNAG
+379 ALLITPARFLFNAG

-441 LGPIGIFIANPTLNS
+441 LGPIGVFTTYPELNS
-456 ILYKVIHSQNFSSL
+456 IYKKVTSNMEQGGLTDLFYMQNKFKLNTLYADYPQYKNIIGSEGKERRLTAAILYQLDVFTEAQEKDEDVAIIGVINN
-470 SKEVYAPESYK
+470 KRVK
-481 FTNDLY
+481 RY
-487 IDHPK
+487 IDRK
-492 IKTMNFMYKGK
+492 YLDLEKT
-503 SGPLISKG
+503 
-511 HDYDI
+511 
-516 TTNIFDKLD
+516 
-525 DIVFF
+525 
-530 EIKPKDAFEY
+530 
-540 VRIEGRKDNRRCVRW
+540 
-555 IKSTYIS
+555 
-562 NHDNLNK
+562 NLNK
-569 FKMLFPKSNGSG
+569 WKVLVPKSNGSG
-581 QFGEILSLPLIAE
+581 VLGEVLSTPLIAE
-594 PGVGHTQ
+594 PTMGYTQ
-601 TYISIGKCEHKEEV
+601 T
-615 ENEMKYVQ
+615 
-623 TKFTRALLGILKVTQ
+623 FLGIGAFDNESEAQAAYKYIISKFARTMLGVLKITQ
-638 DNKRGVWKYVPL
+638 DNPPEKWKNVPL

-665 HEIDL
+665 HKIDL

>member
-58 ITGEYGDVIM
+58 ITGEHGDVIM

-98 NNAADEVWLGRQ
+98 NNAADEVWFGRQ

-121 SPTEEPVMMPK
+121 KPTEAPVMMPK
-132 GKSWHDYV
+132 GKLWHDYV

-189 DEWTCWALLALGSVY
+189 DEWTRWALLALGSVY

-291 EHDDITLHN
+291 EHDNITLHN
-300 GMRCCLRRWLPSESM
+300 GMRCCLRRWLPSETM

-368 FMDASFAVSKK
+368 FMDASFVVSKK
-379 TLLITPARFLFNAG
+379 ALLITPARFLFNAG

-441 LGPIGIFIANPTLNS
+441 LGPIGVFTTYPELNS
-456 ILYKVIHSQNFSSL
+456 IYKKVTSNMEQGGLTDLFYMQNKFKLNTLYADYPQYKNIIGSEGKERRLTAAILYQLDVFTEAQEKDEDVAIIGVINN
-470 SKEVYAPESYK
+470 KRVK
-481 FTNDLY
+481 RY
-487 IDHPK
+487 IDRK
-492 IKTMNFMYKGK
+492 YLDLEKT
-503 SGPLISKG
+503 
-511 HDYDI
+511 
-516 TTNIFDKLD
+516 
-525 DIVFF
+525 
-530 EIKPKDAFEY
+530 
-540 VRIEGRKDNRRCVRW
+540 
-555 IKSTYIS
+555 
-562 NHDNLNK
+562 NLNK
-569 FKMLFPKSNGSG
+569 WKVLVPKSNGSG
-581 QFGEILSLPLIAE
+581 VLGEVLSTPLIAE
-594 PGVGHTQ
+594 PTMGYTQ
-601 TYISIGKCEHKEEV
+601 T
-615 ENEMKYVQ
+615 
-623 TKFTRALLGILKVTQ
+623 FLGIGAFDNESEAQAAYKYIISKFARTMLGVLKITQ
-638 DNKRGVWKYVPL
+638 DNPPEKWKNVPL

-665 HEIDL
+665 HKIDL

>member
-47 FRWHDSITVAA
+47 FRWHDSITIAA
-58 ITGEYGDVIM
+58 ITGEHGDVIM

-98 NNAADEVWLGRQ
+98 NNAADEVWFDRQ

-121 SPTEEPVMMPK
+121 KPTEEPVMMPK

-170 TRMGM
+170 ARMGM

-189 DEWTCWALLALGSVY
+189 DEWTRWALLALGSVY

-230 QFGHKADRATLML
+230 QFGHKADRTTLML

-253 QMDGLKGVVPA
+253 QMDGLKGVVPD

-300 GMRCCLRRWLPSESM
+300 GMRCCLRRWLPSETM
-315 IPNHF
+315 TPNHF

-355 ETVGTSDTPVYDR
+355 ETIGTSDTPVYDR
-368 FMDASFAVSKK
+368 FMDASFVVSKK
-379 TLLITPARFLFNAG
+379 ALLITPARFLFNAG
-393 KTPSAWNKKMLNDE
+393 KTPSVWNKKMLNDE

-441 LGPIGIFIANPTLNS
+441 LGPIGVFTTYPELNS
-456 ILYKVIHSQNFSSL
+456 IYKKVTSNMEQGGLTDLFYMQNKFKLNTLYADYPQYKNIIGSEGKERRLTAAILYQLDVFTEAQEKDEDVAIIGVINN
-470 SKEVYAPESYK
+470 KRVK
-481 FTNDLY
+481 RY
-487 IDHPK
+487 IDRK
-492 IKTMNFMYKGK
+492 YLDLEKT
-503 SGPLISKG
+503 
-511 HDYDI
+511 
-516 TTNIFDKLD
+516 
-525 DIVFF
+525 
-530 EIKPKDAFEY
+530 
-540 VRIEGRKDNRRCVRW
+540 
-555 IKSTYIS
+555 
-562 NHDNLNK
+562 NLNK
-569 FKMLFPKSNGSG
+569 WKVLVPKSNGSG
-581 QFGEILSLPLIAE
+581 VLGEVLSTPLIAE
-594 PGVGHTQ
+594 PTMGYTQ
-601 TYISIGKCEHKEEV
+601 T
-615 ENEMKYVQ
+615 
-623 TKFTRALLGILKVTQ
+623 FLGIGAFDNESEAQAAYKYIISKYARTMLGVLKITQ
-638 DNKRGVWKYVPL
+638 DNPPEKWKNVPL

-665 HEIDL
+665 HKIDL

>member
-58 ITGEYGDVIM
+58 ITGEHGDVIM

-98 NNAADEVWLGRQ
+98 NNAADEVWFGRQ

-121 SPTEEPVMMPK
+121 RPTEAPVMMPK

-189 DEWTCWALLALGSVY
+189 NEWTRWALLALGSVY

-230 QFGHKADRATLML
+230 QFGHKADRTTLML

-300 GMRCCLRRWLPSESM
+300 GMRCCLRRWLPSETM
-315 IPNHF
+315 TPNHF

-368 FMDASFAVSKK
+368 FMDASFVVSKK
-379 TLLITPARFLFNAG
+379 ALLITPARFLFNAG

-441 LGPIGIFIANPTLNS
+441 LGPIGVFTTYPELNS
-456 ILYKVIHSQNFSSL
+456 IYKKVTSNMEQGGLTDLFYMQNKFKLNTLYADYPQYKNIIGSEGKERRLTAAILYQLDVFTEAQEKDEDVAIIGVINN
-470 SKEVYAPESYK
+470 KRVK
-481 FTNDLY
+481 RY
-487 IDHPK
+487 IDRK
-492 IKTMNFMYKGK
+492 YLDLEKT
-503 SGPLISKG
+503 
-511 HDYDI
+511 
-516 TTNIFDKLD
+516 
-525 DIVFF
+525 
-530 EIKPKDAFEY
+530 
-540 VRIEGRKDNRRCVRW
+540 
-555 IKSTYIS
+555 
-562 NHDNLNK
+562 NLNK
-569 FKMLFPKSNGSG
+569 WKVLVPKSNGSG
-581 QFGEILSLPLIAE
+581 VLGEVLSTPLIAE
-594 PGVGHTQ
+594 PTMGYTQ
-601 TYISIGKCEHKEEV
+601 T
-615 ENEMKYVQ
+615 
-623 TKFTRALLGILKVTQ
+623 FLGIGAFDNESEAQAAYKYIISKFARTMLGVLKITQ
-638 DNKRGVWKYVPL
+638 DNPPEKWKNVPL

-665 HEIDL
+665 HKIDL

>member
-1 MSEPIDILENRV
+1 MSEPIDILENRM

-58 ITGEYGDVIM
+58 ITGEHGDVIM

-98 NNAADEVWLGRQ
+98 NNAADEVWFGRQ

-121 SPTEEPVMMPK
+121 RPTEAPVMMPK
-132 GKSWHDYV
+132 EKSWYDYV

-170 TRMGM
+170 ARMGM

-189 DEWTCWALLALGSVY
+189 DEWTRWALLALGSVY

-230 QFGHKADRATLML
+230 QFGHKADRTTLML

-253 QMDGLKGVVPA
+253 QMDGLKGVVPD

-300 GMRCCLRRWLPSESM
+300 GMRCCLRRWLPSETM

-368 FMDASFAVSKK
+368 FMDASFVVSKK
-379 TLLITPARFLFNAG
+379 ALLITPARFLFNAG

-441 LGPIGIFIANPTLNS
+441 LGPIGVFTTYPELNS
-456 ILYKVIHSQNFSSL
+456 IYKKVTSNIEQGGLTDLFYMQNKFKLNTLYADYPQYKNLIGSEGKERRLTAAILYQLDVFTEAQEKDEDVAIIGVINN
-470 SKEVYAPESYK
+470 KRVK
-481 FTNDLY
+481 RY
-487 IDHPK
+487 IDRK
-492 IKTMNFMYKGK
+492 YLDLEKT
-503 SGPLISKG
+503 
-511 HDYDI
+511 
-516 TTNIFDKLD
+516 
-525 DIVFF
+525 
-530 EIKPKDAFEY
+530 
-540 VRIEGRKDNRRCVRW
+540 
-555 IKSTYIS
+555 
-562 NHDNLNK
+562 NLNK
-569 FKMLFPKSNGSG
+569 WKVLVPKSNGSG
-581 QFGEILSLPLIAE
+581 VLGEVLSTPLIAE
-594 PGVGHTQ
+594 PIMGYTQ
-601 TYISIGKCEHKEEV
+601 T
-615 ENEMKYVQ
+615 
-623 TKFTRALLGILKVTQ
+623 FLGIGAFDNESEAQAAYKYIISKFARTMLGVLKITQ
-638 DNKRGVWKYVPL
+638 DNPPEKWKYVPL

>member
-1 MSEPIDILENRV
+1 MSELIDILENRV

-98 NNAADEVWLGRQ
+98 NNAADEVWFGRQ

-121 SPTEEPVMMPK
+121 SPTEEPVMMPT

-189 DEWTCWALLALGSVY
+189 DEWTRWALLALGSVY

-230 QFGHKADRATLML
+230 QFGHKADRAMLML

-300 GMRCCLRRWLPSESM
+300 GMRCCLRRWLPSETM
-315 IPNHF
+315 TPNHF

-368 FMDASFAVSKK
+368 FMDASFVVSKK
-379 TLLITPARFLFNAG
+379 ALLITPARFLFNAG
-393 KTPSAWNKKMLNDE
+393 KTPSVWNKKMLNDE

-441 LGPIGIFIANPTLNS
+441 LGPIGVFTTYPELNS
-456 ILYKVIHSQNFSSL
+456 IYKKVISNMEQGGLTDLFYMQNKFKLNTLYADYPQYKNIIGSEG
-470 SKEVYAPESYK
+470 KERRLTAAILYQLDV
-481 FTNDLY
+481 FTEAQEKDEDVAIIGVINNKRVKRY
-487 IDHPK
+487 IDRK
-492 IKTMNFMYKGK
+492 YLDLEKT
-503 SGPLISKG
+503 
-511 HDYDI
+511 
-516 TTNIFDKLD
+516 
-525 DIVFF
+525 
-530 EIKPKDAFEY
+530 
-540 VRIEGRKDNRRCVRW
+540 
-555 IKSTYIS
+555 
-562 NHDNLNK
+562 NLNK
-569 FKMLFPKSNGSG
+569 WKVLVPKSNGSG
-581 QFGEILSLPLIAE
+581 VLGEVLSTPLIAE
-594 PGVGHTQ
+594 PTMGYTQTFLGVGAFDNESEAQ
-601 TYISIGKCEHKEEV
+601 AAYKYIIS
-615 ENEMKYVQ
+615 
-623 TKFTRALLGILKVTQ
+623 KFARTMLGVLKITQ
-638 DNKRGVWKYVPL
+638 DNPPEKWKYVPL

>member
-58 ITGEYGDVIM
+58 ITGEHGDVIM

-98 NNAADEVWLGRQ
+98 NNAADEVWFGRQ

-170 TRMGM
+170 ARMGM

-189 DEWTCWALLALGSVY
+189 DEWTRWALLALGSVY

-230 QFGHKADRATLML
+230 QFGHKADRTTLML

-300 GMRCCLRRWLPSESM
+300 GMRCCLRRWLPSETM
-315 IPNHF
+315 TPNHF

-368 FMDASFAVSKK
+368 FMDASFVVSKK
-379 TLLITPARFLFNAG
+379 ALLITPARFLFNAG

-441 LGPIGIFIANPTLNS
+441 LGPIGVFTTYPELNS
-456 ILYKVIHSQNFSSL
+456 IYKKVTSNMEQEGLTDLFYMQNKFKLNTLYADYPQYKNIIGSEGKERRLTAAILYQLDVFTEAQEKDEDVAIIGVINN
-470 SKEVYAPESYK
+470 KRVK
-481 FTNDLY
+481 RY
-487 IDHPK
+487 IDRK
-492 IKTMNFMYKGK
+492 YLDLEKT
-503 SGPLISKG
+503 
-511 HDYDI
+511 
-516 TTNIFDKLD
+516 
-525 DIVFF
+525 
-530 EIKPKDAFEY
+530 
-540 VRIEGRKDNRRCVRW
+540 
-555 IKSTYIS
+555 
-562 NHDNLNK
+562 NLNK
-569 FKMLFPKSNGSG
+569 WKVLVPKSNGSG
-581 QFGEILSLPLIAE
+581 VLGEVLSTPLIAE
-594 PGVGHTQ
+594 PTMGYTQ
-601 TYISIGKCEHKEEV
+601 T
-615 ENEMKYVQ
+615 
-623 TKFTRALLGILKVTQ
+623 FLGIGAFDNESEAQAAYKYIISKFARTMLGVLKITQ
-638 DNKRGVWKYVPL
+638 DNPPEKWKNVPL

-665 HEIDL
+665 HKIDL

>member
-58 ITGEYGDVIM
+58 ITGEHGDVIM

-98 NNAADEVWLGRQ
+98 NNAADEVWFGRQ

-121 SPTEEPVMMPK
+121 RPTEAPVMMPK
-132 GKSWHDYV
+132 GKSWYDYV

-170 TRMGM
+170 VRMGM

-189 DEWTCWALLALGSVY
+189 DEWTRWALLALGSVY

-300 GMRCCLRRWLPSESM
+300 GMRCCLRRWLPSETM
-315 IPNHF
+315 TPNHF

-355 ETVGTSDTPVYDR
+355 ETIGTSDTPVYDR
-368 FMDASFAVSKK
+368 FMDASFVVSKK
-379 TLLITPARFLFNAG
+379 ALLITPARFLFNAG
-393 KTPSAWNKKMLNDE
+393 KTPSVWNKKMLNDE

-441 LGPIGIFIANPTLNS
+441 LGPIEVFTTYPELNS
-456 ILYKVIHSQNFSSL
+456 IYKKVTSNMEQGGLTDLFYMQNKFKLNTLYADYPQYKNIIGSEGKERRLTAAILYQLDVFTETQEKDEDVAIIGVINN
-470 SKEVYAPESYK
+470 KRVK
-481 FTNDLY
+481 RY
-487 IDHPK
+487 IDRK
-492 IKTMNFMYKGK
+492 YLDLEKT
-503 SGPLISKG
+503 
-511 HDYDI
+511 
-516 TTNIFDKLD
+516 
-525 DIVFF
+525 
-530 EIKPKDAFEY
+530 
-540 VRIEGRKDNRRCVRW
+540 
-555 IKSTYIS
+555 
-562 NHDNLNK
+562 NLNK
-569 FKMLFPKSNGSG
+569 WKVLVPKSNGSG
-581 QFGEILSLPLIAE
+581 VLGEVLSTPLIAE
-594 PGVGHTQ
+594 PTMGYTQ
-601 TYISIGKCEHKEEV
+601 T
-615 ENEMKYVQ
+615 
-623 TKFTRALLGILKVTQ
+623 FLGIGAFDNESEAQAAYKYIISKFARTMLGVLKITQ
-638 DNKRGVWKYVPL
+638 DNPPEKWKYVPL

-679 ADERNFI
+679 AVERNFI

>member
-1 MSEPIDILENRV
+1 MSEPIDILENRM

-58 ITGEYGDVIM
+58 ITGEHGDVIM

-98 NNAADEVWLGRQ
+98 NNAADEVWFGRQ

-121 SPTEEPVMMPK
+121 KPTEAPVMMPT

-170 TRMGM
+170 ARMGM

-189 DEWTCWALLALGSVY
+189 DEWTRWALLALGSVY

-253 QMDGLKGVVPA
+253 QMDGLKGVVPV

-300 GMRCCLRRWLPSESM
+300 GMRCCLRRWLPSETTT
-315 IPNHF
+315 PNHF

-368 FMDASFAVSKK
+368 FMDASFVVSKK
-379 TLLITPARFLFNAG
+379 ALLITPARFLFNAG
-393 KTPSAWNKKMLNDE
+393 KTPSVWNKKMLNDE

-441 LGPIGIFIANPTLNS
+441 LGPIGVFTTYPELNS
-456 ILYKVIHSQNFSSL
+456 IYKKVTSNMEQGGLTDLFYMQNKFKLNTLYADYPQYKNIIGSEGKERRLTAAILYQLDVFTEAQEKDEDVAIIGVINN
-470 SKEVYAPESYK
+470 KRVK
-481 FTNDLY
+481 RY
-487 IDHPK
+487 IDRK
-492 IKTMNFMYKGK
+492 YLDLEKT
-503 SGPLISKG
+503 
-511 HDYDI
+511 
-516 TTNIFDKLD
+516 
-525 DIVFF
+525 
-530 EIKPKDAFEY
+530 
-540 VRIEGRKDNRRCVRW
+540 
-555 IKSTYIS
+555 
-562 NHDNLNK
+562 NLNK
-569 FKMLFPKSNGSG
+569 WKVLVPKSNGSG
-581 QFGEILSLPLIAE
+581 VLGEVLSTPLIAE
-594 PGVGHTQ
+594 PTMGYTQTFLGVGAFDNESEAQ
-601 TYISIGKCEHKEEV
+601 AAYKYIIS
-615 ENEMKYVQ
+615 
-623 TKFTRALLGILKVTQ
+623 KFARTMLGVLKITQ
-638 DNKRGVWKYVPL
+638 DNPPEKWKYVPL

>member
-1 MSEPIDILENRV
+1 MLEPIDILENRV

-58 ITGEYGDVIM
+58 ITGEHGDVIM

-98 NNAADEVWLGRQ
+98 NNAAEEVWFGRQ

-189 DEWTCWALLALGSVY
+189 DEWTRWALLALGSVY

-300 GMRCCLRRWLPSESM
+300 GMRCCLRRWLPSETM
-315 IPNHF
+315 TPNHF

-368 FMDASFAVSKK
+368 FMDASFVVSKK
-379 TLLITPARFLFNAG
+379 ALLITPARFLFNAG
-393 KTPSAWNKKMLNDE
+393 KTPSVWNKKMLNDE

-430 VAVTYRDETQK
+430 VAVAYRDETQK
-441 LGPIGIFIANPTLNS
+441 LGPIGVFTTYPELNS
-456 ILYKVIHSQNFSSL
+456 IYKKVTSNMEQGGLTDLFYMQNKFKLNTLYADYPQYKNIIGSEGKERRLTAAILYQLDVFTETQEKDEDVAIIGVINN
-470 SKEVYAPESYK
+470 KRVK
-481 FTNDLY
+481 RY
-487 IDHPK
+487 IDRK
-492 IKTMNFMYKGK
+492 YLDLEKT
-503 SGPLISKG
+503 
-511 HDYDI
+511 
-516 TTNIFDKLD
+516 
-525 DIVFF
+525 
-530 EIKPKDAFEY
+530 
-540 VRIEGRKDNRRCVRW
+540 
-555 IKSTYIS
+555 
-562 NHDNLNK
+562 NLNK
-569 FKMLFPKSNGSG
+569 WKVLVPKSNGSG
-581 QFGEILSLPLIAE
+581 VLGEVLSTPLIAE
-594 PGVGHTQ
+594 PIMGYTQ
-601 TYISIGKCEHKEEV
+601 T
-615 ENEMKYVQ
+615 
-623 TKFTRALLGILKVTQ
+623 FLGIGAFDNESEAQAAYKYIISKFARTMLGVLKITQ
-638 DNKRGVWKYVPL
+638 DNPPEKWKYIPL

>member
-58 ITGEYGDVIM
+58 ITGEHGDVIM

-98 NNAADEVWLGRQ
+98 NNAADEVWFGRQ

-121 SPTEEPVMMPK
+121 SPTEEPVMMPT

-170 TRMGM
+170 ARMGM

-189 DEWTCWALLALGSVY
+189 DEWTRWALLALGSVY

-253 QMDGLKGVVPA
+253 QMDGLKGVVPV

-278 ETKVTSVSPCPGC
+278 ETKVTSVLPCPGC

-315 IPNHF
+315 TPNHF

-368 FMDASFAVSKK
+368 FMDASFVVSKK
-379 TLLITPARFLFNAG
+379 ALLITPARFLFNAG
-393 KTPSAWNKKMLNDE
+393 KTPSVWNKKMLNDE

-441 LGPIGIFIANPTLNS
+441 LGPIGVFTTYPELNS
-456 ILYKVIHSQNFSSL
+456 IYKKVTSNMEQGGLTDLFYMQNKFKLNTLYADYPQYKNIIGSEGKERRLTAAILYQLDVFTEAQEKDEDVAIIGVINN
-470 SKEVYAPESYK
+470 KRVK
-481 FTNDLY
+481 RY
-487 IDHPK
+487 IDRK
-492 IKTMNFMYKGK
+492 YLDLEKT
-503 SGPLISKG
+503 
-511 HDYDI
+511 
-516 TTNIFDKLD
+516 
-525 DIVFF
+525 
-530 EIKPKDAFEY
+530 
-540 VRIEGRKDNRRCVRW
+540 
-555 IKSTYIS
+555 
-562 NHDNLNK
+562 NLNK
-569 FKMLFPKSNGSG
+569 WKVLVPKSNGSG
-581 QFGEILSLPLIAE
+581 VLGEVLSTPLIAE
-594 PGVGHTQ
+594 PTMGYTQTFLGVGAFDNESEAQ
-601 TYISIGKCEHKEEV
+601 AAYKYIIS
-615 ENEMKYVQ
+615 
-623 TKFTRALLGILKVTQ
+623 KFARTMLGVLKITQ
-638 DNKRGVWKYVPL
+638 DNPPEKWKYVPL